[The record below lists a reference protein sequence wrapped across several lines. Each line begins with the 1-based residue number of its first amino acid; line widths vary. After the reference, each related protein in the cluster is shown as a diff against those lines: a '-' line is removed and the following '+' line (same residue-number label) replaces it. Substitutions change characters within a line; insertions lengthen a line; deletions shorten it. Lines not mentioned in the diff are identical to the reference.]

1 MSAVGPERPQSVP
14 PGPQARHATYGIRK
28 CFLFLLQC
36 QLTLVVIQVR
46 WRQHR
51 HRPLPTCGF
60 AQGAVESQRWEAGRM
75 QYSQGAPQSFFENPW
90 AFGDDPVGTIVSPS
104 GPSSSR
110 PGQEHRCGHR
120 ARQNLTVLSGPFW
133 SSSSLAWSSCRHCSV
148 PLTSCG
154 CPAFAT
160 LCSGEKLA
168 VPPCP
173 GRQGWDVASCPRS
186 PGSGSP
192 AHCLPLPAQ
201 GPREGL
207 PLVLSL
213 LPASPAL
220 ASKTP
225 QRLPTWELGDGGSQ
239 SPRLT

>member
-1 MSAVGPERPQSVP
+1 
-14 PGPQARHATYGIRK
+14 
-28 CFLFLLQC
+28 
-36 QLTLVVIQVR
+36 
-46 WRQHR
+46 
-51 HRPLPTCGF
+51 
-60 AQGAVESQRWEAGRM
+60 M

-104 GPSSSR
+104 SPSSSR

-120 ARQNLTVLSGPFW
+120 ARQNLTVLSGPSW

-239 SPRLT
+239 SPRLTESLLFSISLLGKPPHSSIMSMATGKNLQSIPKKVSAVAPVRLGLSRGMGVQRR